1 MEKLNKKGFTLV
13 ELIATIVVLALVVSI
28 SAYAITNIINS
39 AKEKNYEL
47 LIKNIKDASET
58 YYQECKYK
66 YSNNSGITCN
76 DNVTLQDLVNYGYL
90 KGNGTED
97 KKMEN
102 VNPKMKIVNPKNNID
117 IGECS
122 IAVKYENGKLTIE
135 SMSNN
140 NSCPNDYN

>member
-1 MEKLNKKGFTLV
+1 
-13 ELIATIVVLALVVSI
+13 
-28 SAYAITNIINS
+28 
-39 AKEKNYEL
+39 
-47 LIKNIKDASET
+47 
-58 YYQECKYK
+58 
-66 YSNNSGITCN
+66 
-76 DNVTLQDLVNYGYL
+76 
-90 KGNGTED
+90 
-97 KKMEN
+97 MEN